1 MQIKKST
8 LKLIL
13 ISLAIVV
20 TVVAITVPIYY
31 KHRKE
36 EQRAKE
42 FVEYIEKTIERE
54 YKDLLRDYDYYVKE
68 ALDSWNSRSSKERAI
83 RKINHLLGQHFFGY
97 AHEDSDYIDVVCFE
111 SQYKEKNNEAKSI
124 LREKAREK
132 AMERLLE

>member
-20 TVVAITVPIYY
+20 VAGGITLPIYY

-36 EQRAKE
+36 KQRTE
-42 FVEYIEKTIERE
+42 ELTEYIAKAIERE

-68 ALDSWNSRSSKERAI
+68 ALDYSNSRSSRERYI
-83 RKINHLLGQHFFGY
+83 NKINKLLGYSFY
-97 AHEDSDYIDVVCFE
+97 CRDSYSPSYDFANE
-111 SQYKEKNNEAKSI
+111 YKEKNKEAKSI
-124 LREKAREK
+124 LRDRAIEKARE
-132 AMERLLE
+132 RLLE